1 MPTKRTRP
9 MMGATTKNTKT
20 SEFKLPRVSE
30 HEEQS
35 NLFLEVRFKFMHRE
49 DYIDDLFFSV
59 PNGMWAG
66 GQNKWALI
74 NKFKKEGMKTG
85 VADVLYLQPRGD
97 YSCLAIEMKATDQR
111 NNADAVS
118 PEQSRFL
125 ASINAAGGWGEVCY
139 GAEEAIR
146 IFETYMSM
154 EAR

>member
-1 MPTKRTRP
+1 MPIKKTPART
-9 MMGATTKNTKT
+9 GKTTINTKT
-20 SEFKLPRVSE
+20 YSPKLPRVSE

-35 NLFLEVRFKFMHRE
+35 NLFLEVRFKFAHCE

-118 PEQSRFL
+118 PDQSRFL
-125 ASINAAGGWGEVCY
+125 EAINASGGWGEVCY